1 MYIKHDNSHFRDS
14 GKQLFNVDPLLIIFC
29 VTYKRYL
36 KQQNFIT
43 LSLIDIRYERV
54 RLCLLL
60 VLSGI
65 MKTVCT
71 LMSGLHLS
79 TL

>member
-1 MYIKHDNSHFRDS
+1 M
-14 GKQLFNVDPLLIIFC
+14 
-29 VTYKRYL
+29 TYKRYL

-65 MKTVCT
+65 MKIVYT
-71 LMSGLHLS
+71 LMTGVHLP

>member
-1 MYIKHDNSHFRDS
+1 MYLSMTIVTFETLLQAP

-65 MKTVCT
+65 MKQFV
-71 LMSGLHLS
+71 H
-79 TL
+79 